1 MRVVRICTRAHIRV
15 YSFQQME
22 RSSIVHT
29 LVSIILLVPYVHQLP
44 NNYDIEVATKRY
56 PVVYEE
62 SMNTVLVQE
71 MQRFNT

>member
-1 MRVVRICTRAHIRV
+1 
-15 YSFQQME
+15 ME

>member
-1 MRVVRICTRAHIRV
+1 MHVC
-15 YSFQQME
+15 E
-22 RSSIVHT
+22 RSQPMELQLLHT
-29 LVSIILLVPYVHQLP
+29 FVMTHCIVHQLP
-44 NNYDIEVATKRY
+44 KNYDIEVATKRY